1 MRKTFCGKAR
11 PFRAC
16 FLLALAVS
24 AALSLS
30 VVFYSCLPFYGEDDD
45 SGKSPV
51 NSSKGGESSQI
62 SETQGESSLD
72 TPSRPSLPTQSEP
85 SPDQSQSQG
94 GSSSNENSSETSEEE
109 NLSLGE
115 LFAPYFDIILT
126 GEYMRKTVETRAEGG
141 EAVPYIITA
150 YHTKGALYAEI
161 EESYGSKSKYIIK
174 NGSAVALDDFS
185 KTALVLPYTHDIF
198 SEKTLWT
205 GKITLT
211 DSGEIELFDKTYD
224 YESYKDETGFEFS
237 VFFSGGTLKRY
248 RSYDEKLKDT
258 IVIGLTVS
266 EDITSGVFTIPEGYT
281 VTPSGD

>member
-1 MRKTFCGKAR
+1 MRKTFRGRAR

-62 SETQGESSLD
+62 SETQGESSLEI
-72 TPSRPSLPTQSEP
+72 PSRPSQPAQSG
-85 SPDQSQSQG
+85 SQNQSQSQG
-94 GSSSNENSSETSEEE
+94 ENNNSKENSSETSEEE

-141 EAVPYIITA
+141 EAVPYTITA

-161 EESYGSKSKYIIK
+161 EESYGFKSKYIIK
-174 NGSAVALDDFS
+174 DGSAVALDDFT
-185 KTALVLPYTHDIF
+185 KTALVLPYTNDIF

-211 DSGEIELFDKTYD
+211 DYGEIELFDKTYD

-237 VFFSGGTLKRY
+237 VFFSGGALKRY

-258 IVIGLTVS
+258 IVIGLTIS
-266 EDITSGVFTIPEGYT
+266 EDITSGVFTVPEGYT
-281 VTPSGD
+281 IIPSGD